1 MTLTKADILRTT
13 REPETV
19 DIEGLGEILIRPLS
33 EGEYHKAQS
42 LILAGISALTNLDE
56 MRKKTGASMENL
68 DLKLDLG
75 KITDGEF
82 ESACFVAASGMSVDK
97 DRWTVDEVKRITPPG
112 TVQKIA
118 QAVYRISGV
127 EKQGEMID
135 MVSTF
140 RSQPG
145 GERGVPV
152 TSVGDSPRKKTK

>member
-13 REPETV
+13 RDPETV
-19 DIEGLGEILIRPLS
+19 EIDGLGEILIRPLS

-42 LILAGISALTNLDE
+42 LILAGIQALTNLDD
-56 MRKKTGASMENL
+56 MQKKASGGLGGM

-82 ESACFVAASGMSVDK
+82 ESACFVAACGMSVDK
-97 DRWTVDEVKRITPPG
+97 ERWTVDEVKRITPPG
-112 TVQKIA
+112 TAQKIA

-127 EKQGEMID
+127 EKQGEMIE
-135 MVSTF
+135 MVSSF

-145 GERGVPV
+145 GERDVSTPSGGS
-152 TSVGDSPRKKTK
+152 TPRKKTK